1 MRRST
6 SELTQYH
13 THRDMNDA
21 QIAAFVKP
29 YTAISDE
36 RIFNVLALVERVVR
50 ENIPGDLA
58 EVGVWRGGA
67 VMAMALKCRQLGV
80 SLPIHLY
87 DTFTGMTEPTDVD
100 VDLSNYRAKDVFQAV
115 KCEAGIAEV
124 ARNLSLVSYSNFVY
138 HVGDITK
145 ADPKFFPTFA
155 LLRLDT
161 DWYESTKFELTHME
175 PRVSPNGFVIV
186 DDYGHWMGSRK
197 AVDEFGPSNLQVID
211 YTGVWWQKTTPA
223 SGQ

>member
-1 MRRST
+1 
-6 SELTQYH
+6 
-13 THRDMNDA
+13 MNDA

-87 DTFTGMTEPTDVD
+87 DTFT
-100 VDLSNYRAKDVFQAV
+100 
-115 KCEAGIAEV
+115 
-124 ARNLSLVSYSNFVY
+124 
-138 HVGDITK
+138 
-145 ADPKFFPTFA
+145 
-155 LLRLDT
+155 
-161 DWYESTKFELTHME
+161 
-175 PRVSPNGFVIV
+175 IV
-186 DDYGHWMGSRK
+186 
-197 AVDEFGPSNLQVID
+197 
-211 YTGVWWQKTTPA
+211 QKTCFKQSSA
-223 SGQ
+223 RLVLRR